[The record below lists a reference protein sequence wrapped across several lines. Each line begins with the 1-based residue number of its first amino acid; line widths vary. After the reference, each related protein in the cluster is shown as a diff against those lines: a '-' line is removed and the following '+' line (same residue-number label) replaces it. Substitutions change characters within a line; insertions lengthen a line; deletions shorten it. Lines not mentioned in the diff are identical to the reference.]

1 MTSQNH
7 FLFLPAQ
14 SSLKFHVFPPFN
26 LTCSGG
32 VKVDDEG
39 PSGENIS
46 FIGPLSFEFRVLI
59 MLFDLQHIAPV
70 SHGRG
75 KHTRFSLII

>member
-1 MTSQNH
+1 M
-7 FLFLPAQ
+7 
-14 SSLKFHVFPPFN
+14 
-26 LTCSGG
+26 
-32 VKVDDEG
+32 DDEG

-70 SHGRG
+70 GHGRG
-75 KHTRFSLII
+75 KHTRFSMII